1 MVQVNKQYSALFSY
15 IAIFVILLYLPC
27 STTFFSTRIYLYSL
41 NVVSVILFLIL
52 KNQCLDKYG
61 WIYLGCMLLGYF
73 FHRNMKLVFESHL
86 YELFSWCNILCL
98 GYALNRKIYNIK
110 KFFFL
115 FMIFFYIAECSICI
129 YEKLSHVYVF
139 NYVTEFQATEGL
151 ASDYT
156 SGEFRAHG
164 LLSHP
169 LYNANVIS
177 IFMAYL
183 LCAKHLVKK
192 QQIALLCLGAMALWA
207 CNSRASMVVW
217 LLIFVYRFFLYKK
230 NIIVIISTTI
240 VAYIILPPLIDYV
253 LSMGFLGRL
262 SSSYDNEFS
271 SLSRMI
277 AFEVFAD
284 QKWTWERIVLGGDI
298 VYYSN
303 TNVGL
308 ENGIL
313 LNLSYWGWI
322 IGSLKTLL
330 ELVIT
335 WLFIKRY
342 ESGEK
347 LIILLAV
354 WGVAFMNSNSFQ
366 SFPFL
371 FFLMCN
377 AAFAYITKNNIK
389 NENKNIVCSRV

>member
-1 MVQVNKQYSALFSY
+1 MIQVKKQYSALFSF

-27 STTFFSTRIYLYSL
+27 STTFFSTRSYLYSL
-41 NVVSVILFLIL
+41 NVVSVILFLLL

-98 GYALNRKIYNIK
+98 GYALNRKNYNIK

-129 YEKLSHVYVF
+129 YEKLSHAYVF

-156 SGEFRAHG
+156 SGDFRAHG
-164 LLSHP
+164 LLNHP

-183 LCAKHLVKK
+183 LCAKHIVKK

-217 LLIFVYRFFLYKK
+217 LLIFAYRFFLYKK
-230 NIIVIISTTI
+230 NIIVIISTII

-277 AFEVFAD
+277 AFEVFAN
-284 QKWTWERIVLGGDI
+284 QNWTWEKIVLGGDI

-335 WLFIKRY
+335 WLFIRRY

-347 LIILLAV
+347 LIILLSV
-354 WGVAFMNSNSFQ
+354 WGVAFMNNNSFQ
-366 SFPFL
+366 PFPFL

-377 AAFAYITKNNIK
+377 AAFGYITKNNIK